1 MNCKYCSEPL
11 EDGVTLCPA
20 CGKDN
25 AEAVEPAEE
34 AAPEEGTEE
43 TASQAETAQEETA
56 EAGAP
61 EGSEPSQEA
70 REEEAPA
77 PEESE
82 EEETG
87 DSEEPSEEE
96 TRDEEES
103 SEEEATEESEQKPAR
118 KSKKRIVLMVTA
130 VVVLLALTLGLAA
143 SIYYGVNGSWLPKEN
158 NVQYKDNYT
167 VQTDQLKAAA
177 DKTVASIGEQK
188 LTNGLLNIYYWTQVY
203 DFLGTDYAFYLV
215 DYTQP
220 LEYQITGDGM
230 TYQQYFLDVA
240 LDTWHRYQA
249 LALQAEAEGV
259 ELDPAMQTVLEE
271 LPQNLEEQAASF
283 GFSSVQEL
291 LDAYLFPGCSLDD
304 YLAYMELSYRAY
316 HYLNTLYEALAPT
329 YEEVDAYFTEN
340 EDTYASQ
347 GITKE
352 TGNIVDVRHIL
363 IMPQGGTTDD
373 TGSTTYSEE
382 EWEACRQEAQALY
395 DQWLAGEATEES
407 FAQLAVEH
415 SADGSASNGGLIT
428 DITEGRMVPAFNDWC
443 FDPARE
449 YGDHGLVRSEYGYHI
464 MFFVGGQEIWYRYAE
479 SDIITDAI
487 NKVVEDAIA
496 AFPMKVKYRDIVLSY
511 VNLAGE

>member
-43 TASQAETAQEETA
+43 TVSQAEAAQEEA
-56 EAGAP
+56 PEAAAP
-61 EGSEPSQEA
+61 EGSEPSQE
-70 REEEAPA
+70 EEAPT

-82 EEETG
+82 EEESG
-87 DSEEPSEEE
+87 DAEEPSEEE
-96 TRDEEES
+96 S
-103 SEEEATEESEQKPAR
+103 PEESEQKPAR

-130 VVVLLALTLGLAA
+130 IVALVALALGLAA
-143 SIYYGVNGSWLPKEN
+143 SVYYGVNGSWLPKEN

-167 VQTDQLKAAA
+167 IQADQLKAAA
-177 DKTVASIGEQK
+177 GKTVAAIGERK
-188 LTNGLLNIYYWTQVY
+188 LTNGLLNVYYWTQVY
-203 DFLGTDYAFYLV
+203 DFLGTAYAAYLV

-220 LEYQITGDGM
+220 LEYQTTGDGA

-249 LALQAEAEGV
+249 LALRAEAEGV
-259 ELDPAMQTVLEE
+259 ELDPALQTALEE
-271 LPQNLEEQAASF
+271 LPQNLEEQAASY
-283 GFSSVQEL
+283 GFASVQEL

-316 HYLNTLYEALAPT
+316 HYLDTLYEDLAPT

-340 EDTYASQ
+340 ADTYASQ
-347 GITKE
+347 GITKDA
-352 TGNIVDVRHIL
+352 GNMVDVRHIL
-363 IMPQGGTTDD
+363 IMPQGGATDSS
-373 TGSTTYSEE
+373 GSTTYSEK

-395 DQWLAGEATEES
+395 DQWLNGEATEEA
-407 FAQLAVEH
+407 FAQLAAEH
-415 SADGSASNGGLIT
+415 SADGSAVNGGLIT
-428 DITEGRMVPAFNDWC
+428 DITQGRMVQSFNDWC

-479 SDIITDAI
+479 SDLVAQSV
-487 NKVVEDAIA
+487 NQVVEDAVA
-496 AFPMKVKYRDIVLSY
+496 TFPMKVKYRDIVLSY

>member
-43 TASQAETAQEETA
+43 TVSQEEAVSQEEPT
-56 EAGAP
+56 EAQTP
-61 EGSEPSQEA
+61 EGSELPQEA
-70 REEEAPA
+70 QEEEAPA
-77 PEESE
+77 SEESE
-82 EEETG
+82 EEEFG
-87 DSEEPSEEE
+87 DAEEPSG
-96 TRDEEES
+96 
-103 SEEEATEESEQKPAR
+103 EEAPEESEQKPAR
-118 KSKKRIVLMVTA
+118 KSKKRIVLIVTA
-130 VVVLLALTLGLAA
+130 VVVLLALALGLAA

-167 VQTDQLKAAA
+167 VQADQLKAAA

-203 DFLGTDYAFYLV
+203 DFLGTTYAAYLV

-220 LEYQITGDGM
+220 LEYQITGDGA

-249 LALQAEAEGV
+249 LAFQAEAEGV
-259 ELDPAMQTVLEE
+259 EMDPALQTALEE
-271 LPQNLEEQAASF
+271 LPQNLEEQAASY
-283 GFSSVQEL
+283 GFAGVQEM

-304 YLAYMELSYRAY
+304 YLAYMGLSYQAY
-316 HYLNTLYEALAPT
+316 YYLNTLYEDLAPT
-329 YEEVDAYFTEN
+329 HEEVDAYFTEN
-340 EDTYASQ
+340 ADTYASQ

-352 TGNIVDVRHIL
+352 AGNIVDVRHIL

-395 DQWLAGEATEES
+395 DQWLAGEATEEA
-407 FAQLAVEH
+407 FAQLAAEH
-415 SADGSASNGGLIT
+415 SADSSAANGGLIT
-428 DITEGRMVPAFNDWC
+428 DITQGRMVQTFNDWC

-449 YGDHGLVRSEYGYHI
+449 YGDHGLIRSEYGYHI
-464 MFFVGGQEIWYRYAE
+464 MYFVGGQEIWYRYAE
-479 SDIITDAI
+479 SDIIADAI